1 MKILKKI
8 IAAGLVLTS
17 LNVLADNSL
26 IVGTQDNL
34 DYIVTISE
42 NSNFKSC
49 AKLVCGVSKKFGN
62 GICEKMPEIGVV
74 AANLTTYG
82 FDFLTK
88 QTRCELVIEPS
99 EVVNANPR
107 VGRHN

>member
-1 MKILKKI
+1 MF
-8 IAAGLVLTS
+8 
-17 LNVLADNSL
+17 
-26 IVGTQDNL
+26 
-34 DYIVTISE
+34 TIPCSE
-42 NSNFKSC
+42 S
-49 AKLVCGVSKKFGN
+49 
-62 GICEKMPEIGVV
+62 
-74 AANLTTYG
+74 YG